1 MIGHLYT
8 LLFGARPAGPEPEP
22 EGGPPS
28 KEVYGSGRGAAD
40 QRITFA
46 MLEGMDQH
54 TQHGNEAA
62 IRFVIALAIS
72 GED

>member
-8 LLFGARPAGPEPEP
+8 LLFKRDPVGPEPEP
-22 EGGPPS
+22 GGAAKP
-28 KEVYGSGRGAAD
+28 VYGSGKKRVAT
-40 QRITFA
+40 QTIR
-46 MLEGMDQH
+46 LNEQH